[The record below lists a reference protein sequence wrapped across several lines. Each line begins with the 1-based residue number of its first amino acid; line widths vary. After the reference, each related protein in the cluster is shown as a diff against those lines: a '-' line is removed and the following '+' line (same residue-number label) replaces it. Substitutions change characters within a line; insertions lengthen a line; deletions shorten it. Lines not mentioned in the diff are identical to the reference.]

1 MIIELLEVPVTRDDG
16 LPAQICSSCSTKVR
30 TIEDSLECL
39 LEMRQSAK
47 RVMEHF
53 LGRSETLKRMKD
65 TSGSDVDVSPHT
77 AISSKPSSSL
87 VPRLSV
93 GVARLR
99 GCWEESLVSTACAC
113 ASLPWNSKAPV
124 IFRKRPCYI
133 TSSDHTSQAEQL

>member
-1 MIIELLEVPVTRDDG
+1 MATMLNCRLCRNTSSAYTCKRLFTTAGIRDRWTDRIIELLEVPVTRGDG

-65 TSGSDVDVSPHT
+65 T
-77 AISSKPSSSL
+77 IK
-87 VPRLSV
+87 
-93 GVARLR
+93 
-99 GCWEESLVSTACAC
+99 W
-113 ASLPWNSKAPV
+113 
-124 IFRKRPCYI
+124 F
-133 TSSDHTSQAEQL
+133 